1 MNTLSFCENDTYFL
15 SMDLIF
21 GGDCEIRL
29 RKKIDENHGERV
41 YTHTC
46 RERTKNKDFAIYD
59 DLEEKIKNNTL
70 DDAYIENLN
79 KAA

>member
-1 MNTLSFCENDTYFL
+1 
-15 SMDLIF
+15 MDLIY

-41 YTHTC
+41 YSHVC
-46 RERTKNKDFAIYD
+46 RESTKNKDFAIYY
-59 DLEEKIKNNTL
+59 DLEEKIKNNSL
-70 DDAYIENLN
+70 DDSYIEKLN

>member
-1 MNTLSFCENDTYFL
+1 MV
-15 SMDLIF
+15 F

-29 RKKIDENHGERV
+29 YKKIDENHGERV
-41 YTHTC
+41 YTHLC

-59 DLEEKIKNNTL
+59 DIEEKIKNNTL
-70 DDAYIENLN
+70 TDAYIEELN

>member
-1 MNTLSFCENDTYFL
+1 MLSYCENDVYFL
-15 SMDLIF
+15 SMDMLF
-21 GGDCEIRL
+21 SGDCQIRL

-46 RERTKNKDFAIYD
+46 RESTKNKDFAIYY

-70 DDAYIENLN
+70 TDDYIEELN